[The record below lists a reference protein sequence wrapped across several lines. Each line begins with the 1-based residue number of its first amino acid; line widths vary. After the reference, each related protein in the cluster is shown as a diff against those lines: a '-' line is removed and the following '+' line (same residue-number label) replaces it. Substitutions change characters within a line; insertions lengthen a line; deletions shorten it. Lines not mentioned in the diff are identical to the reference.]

1 MAFQAK
7 QVDLAATQKPRVRR
21 AMRRVAG
28 YTSFGLDG
36 RVLEGKR
43 PGFVSV
49 AIEAELILR
58 VGGSQLVR
66 EKSAVRIVAI
76 AAGQKPFIHFVVERL
91 GEVRFDIKMAGVA
104 KLRLLYLQEPGL
116 DFWRM
121 NRMAINAPDIILDVL
136 RAQEVRVLL
145 AKFMTAQAAL

>member
-7 QVDLAATQKPRVRR
+7 QIDLAATQKPRVRR

-28 YTSFGLDG
+28 YAAFSLDG
-36 RVLEGKR
+36 RVLKSKG

-49 AIEAELILR
+49 AIEAKLILR

-66 EKSAVRIVAI
+66 KEPAVRVVAI
-76 AAGQKPFIHFVVERL
+76 AARQKPFIHFVVEWF
-91 GEVRFDIKMAGVA
+91 GEIGFDIKMAGVA
-104 KLRLLYLQEPGL
+104 KLWFLHLQKPGL
-116 DFWRM
+116 YFWRM
-121 NRMAINAPDIILDVL
+121 NGMAINAPNIILYVF
-136 RAQEVRVLL
+136 RTQEVRVLL